1 MKRFLIILISIFIFI
16 GFIFPDNN
24 DNAGDSKIKIKPYL
38 IIEQKSDIITG
49 VDNSSDTIKFD
60 SFSNELS
67 LNAGFTIPLH
77 KRFILKPFVKN
88 LTLWRI
94 DSLGIPEF
102 TLNELSL
109 AIAGIIPVT
118 KELKFG
124 IVLASAEVFMPNQVL
139 WSGFKV
145 NLGLNY
151 TAEKFIYF
159 NITNTTKP
167 LFRLDTDNKFKTF
180 LTNQLETEFSITVFK
195 KINSGLFLYDNFIY
209 SSIFMGKMIPKLN
222 FTNELEAGFQFMPID
237 LLSIY
242 TLGSF
247 DFLYQK
253 DNLLKTTN
261 INYEVGI
268 DLKLKFNYKYLT
280 LVVGYN
286 PKFYRNINGANTIPT
301 HNFELNVFV
310 NI

>member
-1 MKRFLIILISIFIFI
+1 MSRFFIILVSFFIVTSFI
-16 GFIFPDNN
+16 YPQNKDNTS
-24 DNAGDSKIKIKPYL
+24 DNKAKIKPYL

-49 VDNSSDTIKFD
+49 IDNTSDAIKFD
-60 SFSNELS
+60 SFMNETS
-67 LNAGFTIPLH
+67 LNAGFTVPLH
-77 KRFILKPFVKN
+77 KHFILKPFIKN
-88 LTLWRI
+88 LTLWKI
-94 DSLGIPEF
+94 NNLGAPEF

-109 AIAGIIPVT
+109 ALAGVVPVT

-124 IVLASAEVFMPNQVL
+124 IILASAEVFMPEQVL

-151 TAEKFIYF
+151 TLDKFVYF
-159 NITNTTKP
+159 NVTNTTKP

-180 LTNQLETEFSITVFK
+180 LTNQLETEFSINVFK
-195 KINSGLFLYDNFIY
+195 KINSGLFFYDNFIY
-209 SSIFMGKMIPKLN
+209 SSIFVGKMAPKIN
-222 FTNELEAGFQFMPID
+222 FTNELEAGFQFKPVE

-253 DNLLKTTN
+253 DALLKKTD
-261 INYEVGI
+261 IFYEVGI
-268 DLKLKFNYKYLT
+268 DLKLKFNYKYVT
-280 LVVGYN
+280 LVVGYD
-286 PKFYRNINGANTIPT
+286 PKFFRNINGIITIPT
-301 HNFELNVFV
+301 HNFELNVYV